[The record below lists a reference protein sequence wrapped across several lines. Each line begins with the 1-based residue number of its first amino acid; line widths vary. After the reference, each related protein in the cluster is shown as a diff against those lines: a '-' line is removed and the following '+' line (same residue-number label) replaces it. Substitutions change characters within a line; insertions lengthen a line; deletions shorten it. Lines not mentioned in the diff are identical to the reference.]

1 MIFKDE
7 IITPQTFYYHNF
19 QMTPLTDST
28 NLLVRNAEESIEQQ
42 IATGV
47 SDPKEEKIAEL
58 KAYKGELGILAA
70 RINRTYQLLASN
82 LVPSLLKAHDSS
94 GSELNKIQFDAN
106 DLQIYDIVFDQ
117 NTYLKTGNLRSSL
130 YSVMYISK
138 DKKSL
143 LIAKPRTHI
152 LKKSKYPNS
161 KLQLQTIFIQ
171 VLTSIWSTLVGMFVC

>member
-1 MIFKDE
+1 M
-7 IITPQTFYYHNF
+7 
-19 QMTPLTDST
+19 
-28 NLLVRNAEESIEQQ
+28 
-42 IATGV
+42 
-47 SDPKEEKIAEL
+47 
-58 KAYKGELGILAA
+58 AA

-82 LVPSLLKAHDSS
+82 LVPSLLRAHDSS

-143 LIAKPRTHI
+143 LIAKRKTHI

-161 KLQLQTIFIQ
+161 KIAATDNFYTSANLHMEYIGRMFKCWTSSVKVVIQ
-171 VLTSIWSTLVGMFVC
+171 DLLALIKTGGPWRWINFLRK